1 MKFDKFVLAV
11 AVVIVMAYFLRV
23 EGAAATI
30 LRTVSEVGIVLIF
43 FLYGLKIGLDPFR
56 QGLKNWRLH
65 VVVQVLSFI
74 VFPLLVLAFRVFVPE
89 SAQDLWLGFLFL
101 AALPSTVSSSVVMV
115 AMARGNMSSAVFN
128 ASISGLIGIVM
139 TPFWMGFFLKNMGLQ
154 SDFSDV
160 FTGLILNVVL
170 PVIAG
175 LAMRR
180 FIWKYLEP
188 IGKRLVLFDRTV
200 LLLLIYITFVGSFSR
215 KAFEVLGPVQL
226 VLVMFLVG
234 ALFVAIFLIALFLSR
249 KMGFTYADRCVAV
262 FCGSKKSLVHGTVF
276 ANILLGNIPEA
287 GLIMLPLLLYH
298 SVQIV
303 VTSGIAS
310 RWGRSRLADEA
321 ISITSVE

>member
-11 AVVIVMAYFLRV
+11 AAVIVMAYFFRV
-23 EGAAATI
+23 EGVVAAG

-43 FLYGLKIGLDPFR
+43 FLYGLKIGLEPFR

-65 VVVQVLSFI
+65 VVVQLLSFV
-74 VFPLLVLAFRVFVPE
+74 VFPLLVLAFRVFVPD
-89 SAQDLWLGFLFL
+89 SGQDVWLGFLFL

-115 AMARGNMSSAVFN
+115 AMAGGNISSAVFN

-160 FTGLILNVVL
+160 FTGLILTVVV
-170 PVIAG
+170 PVIFG
-175 LAMRR
+175 LFSRR
-180 FIWKYLEP
+180 FLWKYIEP
-188 IGKRLVLFDRTV
+188 VGQRLVLFDRTI
-200 LLLLIYITFVGSFSR
+200 LLLLIYLTFVGSFS
-215 KAFEVLGPVQL
+215 KEAFEVLGPLHLLL
-226 VLVMFLVG
+226 VLVLVCV
-234 ALFVAIFLIALFLSR
+234 LFFVVFQIALFLSR
-249 KMGFTYADRCVAV
+249 KMNFTYADRCVAV

-276 ANILLGNIPEA
+276 ANILLGNIPEV

-298 SVQIV
+298 SFQIV

-310 RWGRSRLADEA
+310 RWGRSRQADEA
-321 ISITSVE
+321 VSVQSAN